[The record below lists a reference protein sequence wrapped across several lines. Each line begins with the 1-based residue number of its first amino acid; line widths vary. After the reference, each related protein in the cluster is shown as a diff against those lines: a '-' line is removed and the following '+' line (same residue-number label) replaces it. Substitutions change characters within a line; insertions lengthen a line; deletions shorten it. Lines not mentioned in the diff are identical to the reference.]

1 MCSASL
7 TIRLNHTEARSA
19 ALPRPTAEQST
30 HESREEVKSEGCR
43 VLRWGLAESLP
54 QRRRVQLIKNKQI
67 SEMHETGAKKGREK
81 EKEKQ
86 EEGEREGERTAQR
99 VAKNCQ

>member
-67 SEMHETGAKKGREK
+67 SEMHETGAKRGREK
-81 EKEKQ
+81 EKE
-86 EEGEREGERTAQR
+86 EERERERTAQR

>member
-30 HESREEVKSEGCR
+30 HESREEVKSEGWR
-43 VLRWGLAESLP
+43 GVLRWGLAESLP

-81 EKEKQ
+81 VKE
-86 EEGEREGERTAQR
+86 EERERERTAQR